1 MGCYHPRVRRLLL
14 VGTALALALLTGR
27 VHEGLRDRR
36 ADFPRDEDL
45 LYLPPPGYLGP
56 MSLGYR
62 EALADLIWL
71 RAVIFTGDAAGGQN
85 WSWIM
90 KYIEAIT
97 RLAPDFRRPYAWGG
111 VVFIYTGQAIDRSM
125 IERATELYRR
135 GLERYPEDHEMLFA
149 LGMLLTRDVPSTPG
163 YTEEEIEAA
172 RKEGA
177 AAIRKA
183 AAFGAPPLVRQY
195 AATLV
200 DDDAADELSIQF
212 LETQLLAAEDDGYR
226 RLLRS
231 KLDALIGSQ
240 GTAALERTKNEF
252 LGEKDRRLPYVPE
265 SLYAVIR
272 ADADPLM
279 ESAIEE
285 ILQED

>member
-1 MGCYHPRVRRLLL
+1 
-14 VGTALALALLTGR
+14 
-27 VHEGLRDRR
+27 
-36 ADFPRDEDL
+36 
-45 LYLPPPGYLGP
+45 
-56 MSLGYR
+56 
-62 EALADLIWL
+62 
-71 RAVIFTGDAAGGQN
+71 
-85 WSWIM
+85 
-90 KYIEAIT
+90 
-97 RLAPDFRRPYAWGG
+97 

-125 IERATELYRR
+125 VDRATDLYRR

-149 LGMLLTRDVPSTPG
+149 LGMLLTRDVPITPG
-163 YTEEEIEAA
+163 YSDEEIEVA
-172 RKEGA
+172 RAEGA

-212 LETQLLAAEDDGYR
+212 LETQLLAAEDESYR
-226 RLLRS
+226 RLLKA

-252 LGEKDRRLPYVPE
+252 MGEKEERLPYVPE

-272 ADADPLM
+272 ADTDPLM
-279 ESAIEE
+279 ESSIEAI
-285 ILQED
+285 LDED

>member
-1 MGCYHPRVRRLLL
+1 MRRLLL
-14 VGTALALALLTGR
+14 VAAVLALALLTGR
-27 VHEGLRDRR
+27 VHEGLRQER
-36 ADFPRDEDL
+36 AEFPRDEDL
-45 LYLPPPGYLGP
+45 LYLPPPGYLRP

-62 EALADLIWL
+62 EALADLIWI

-85 WSWIM
+85 WAWIM

-97 RLAPDFRRPYAWGG
+97 QLAPDFRRPYAWGG
-111 VVFIYTGQAIDRSM
+111 VVFIYTGQAIDRPM
-125 IERATELYRR
+125 VDRATDLYRR

-149 LGMLLTRDVPSTPG
+149 LGMLLTRDVPVTPG
-163 YTEEEIEAA
+163 YTDEEIEAA
-172 RKEGA
+172 RAEGA

-212 LETQLLAAEDDGYR
+212 LETQLLAAEDEGYR
-226 RLLRS
+226 RLLRA
-231 KLDALIGSQ
+231 KLDVLIGEQ
-240 GTAALERTKNEF
+240 GTVALENTKAAF
-252 LGEKDRRLPYVPE
+252 MGEKEQVLPYVPE

-272 ADADPLM
+272 VDTDPLS
-279 ESAIEE
+279 EGSIEAFLDE
-285 ILQED
+285 R